1 MLAIKTVQKKQT
13 TTKKVAVFIKNA
25 DAQWG
30 KKKRQ
35 SLKY

>member
-1 MLAIKTVQKKQT
+1 MLAIETVQKNKQ
-13 TTKKVAVFIKNA
+13 KKVAVFIKNA
-25 DAQWG
+25 DAQLG